1 MSLAKTV
8 TKMFPTPNTLGINL
22 IVTDDDRPD
31 LGPGERVVIS
41 KTISRNHVKS
51 QDMPVKIAT
60 EIGKEAQALIDNYKS
75 LRSDYDKE
83 AYQTKVTQIDN
94 ALTL

>member
-31 LGPGERVVIS
+31 LGPGERVVIN
-41 KTISRNHVKS
+41 KTISRNYVKG

-60 EIGKEAQALIDNYKS
+60 EIGNEAQTLINSYKN
-75 LRSDYDKE
+75 LKSDYDKE